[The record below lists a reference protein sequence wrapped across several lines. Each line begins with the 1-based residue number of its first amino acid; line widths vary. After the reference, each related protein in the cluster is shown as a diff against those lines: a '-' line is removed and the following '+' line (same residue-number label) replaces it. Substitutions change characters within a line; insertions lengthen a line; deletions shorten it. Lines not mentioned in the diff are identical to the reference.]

1 MKKNLFLILLLAP
14 AVLSAAAGPI
24 CETPATP
31 RKDSVFI
38 EKHRFLPT
46 AKRIDRGIGHNKFAY
61 KGEVMIGITASYG
74 TLSSDNTDFM
84 LILDKM
90 KLSATMAQVN
100 PFVGYFYR
108 DNNCVG
114 LRLGYRHIGAGMGNL
129 EVDLGSQNDLD
140 LSINDMDYDGNA
152 YSFGL
157 FHRAYTGIDR
167 KGSFGLFAELELSGM
182 IGRTDFSYMSGD
194 TPKSTRS
201 KSTKLQVS
209 FNPGVAVYI
218 FPNVCGTLSFGL
230 GGFQYS
236 KINQTDQDGNTG
248 SRTASKMRFRLNL
261 ANINVGMTVH
271 LWDKKKE

>member
-61 KGEVMIGITASYG
+61 KGEVMLGITASYG

-152 YSFGL
+152 YSYQLPSLKNGI
-157 FHRAYTGIDR
+157 YTVEISNHGN
-167 KGSFGLFAELELSGM
+167 SYSGE
-182 IGRTDFSYMSGD
+182 FY
-194 TPKSTRS
+194 
-201 KSTKLQVS
+201 
-209 FNPGVAVYI
+209 
-218 FPNVCGTLSFGL
+218 
-230 GGFQYS
+230 
-236 KINQTDQDGNTG
+236 
-248 SRTASKMRFRLNL
+248 
-261 ANINVGMTVH
+261 VGY
-271 LWDKKKE
+271 